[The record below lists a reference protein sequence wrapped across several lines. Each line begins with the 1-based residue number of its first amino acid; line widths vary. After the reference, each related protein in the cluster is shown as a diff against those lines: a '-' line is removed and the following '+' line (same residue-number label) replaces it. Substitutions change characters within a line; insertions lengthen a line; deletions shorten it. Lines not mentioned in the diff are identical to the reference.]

1 MVPTGATSLGLVVIW
16 PSVKDEDVK
25 NGEVRGRVKSEG
37 ERGRGREA
45 AGESHVGVGPPEAGV

>member
-1 MVPTGATSLGLVVIW
+1 MGLVVNW